1 MWLSS
6 IHPPYLFF
14 QIQTNVALLK
24 PKMENFVLALL
35 RIGWADQDIGVVNA
49 YREFLINLITAQGY
63 YTKPVMK
70 VIQKMPSRR
79 SWNIIFSC
87 NVCLVEFS
95 SIIMLQCFQM
105 LLSNLSG
112 VSDRS
117 AFDDSQVSPTPENKN
132 VTLKGVEQLVFN
144 NTHETI
150 NAILSVSPLAA
161 RSALLQVSL
170 YFLQMQTKKWT
181 NYNSG

>member
-1 MWLSS
+1 
-6 IHPPYLFF
+6 
-14 QIQTNVALLK
+14 
-24 PKMENFVLALL
+24 
-35 RIGWADQDIGVVNA
+35 
-49 YREFLINLITAQGY
+49 
-63 YTKPVMK
+63 
-70 VIQKMPSRR
+70 
-79 SWNIIFSC
+79 
-87 NVCLVEFS
+87 
-95 SIIMLQCFQM
+95 MLQCFQM

-161 RSALLQVSL
+161 RSALLQVSV
-170 YFLQMQTKKWT
+170 YFLQKQTKKKLSVQFRVELT
-181 NYNSG
+181 GINSQFLFSVHSRVSTISFDARYPFAHKLYEKYS

>member
-1 MWLSS
+1 M
-6 IHPPYLFF
+6 
-14 QIQTNVALLK
+14 
-24 PKMENFVLALL
+24 
-35 RIGWADQDIGVVNA
+35 IG
-49 YREFLINLITAQGY
+49 IN
-63 YTKPVMK
+63 
-70 VIQKMPSRR
+70 
-79 SWNIIFSC
+79 
-87 NVCLVEFS
+87 NVCLVDVS
-95 SIIMLQCFQM
+95 LIIALHCFQM

-170 YFLQMQTKKWT
+170 YFLQEQTEK
-181 NYNSG
+181 NYPYNLG

>member
-1 MWLSS
+1 M
-6 IHPPYLFF
+6 
-14 QIQTNVALLK
+14 
-24 PKMENFVLALL
+24 
-35 RIGWADQDIGVVNA
+35 
-49 YREFLINLITAQGY
+49 
-63 YTKPVMK
+63 
-70 VIQKMPSRR
+70 
-79 SWNIIFSC
+79 IIFSC
-87 NVCLVEFS
+87 NVCLVDVS

-170 YFLQMQTKKWT
+170 YFLQKQTEQ
-181 NYNSG
+181 NYPYNLG

>member
-1 MWLSS
+1 M
-6 IHPPYLFF
+6 
-14 QIQTNVALLK
+14 
-24 PKMENFVLALL
+24 
-35 RIGWADQDIGVVNA
+35 IG
-49 YREFLINLITAQGY
+49 INL
-63 YTKPVMK
+63 
-70 VIQKMPSRR
+70 
-79 SWNIIFSC
+79 NI
-87 NVCLVEFS
+87 CLVDVLL
-95 SIIMLQCFQM
+95 IITFHCFQM

-170 YFLQMQTKKWT
+170 YFLQKQTEK
-181 NYNSG
+181 

>member
-1 MWLSS
+1 M
-6 IHPPYLFF
+6 
-14 QIQTNVALLK
+14 VD
-24 PKMENFVLALL
+24 V
-35 RIGWADQDIGVVNA
+35 
-49 YREFLINLITAQGY
+49 
-63 YTKPVMK
+63 
-70 VIQKMPSRR
+70 
-79 SWNIIFSC
+79 
-87 NVCLVEFS
+87 S
-95 SIIMLQCFQM
+95 SIITLHCFQM

-117 AFDDSQVSPTPENKN
+117 AFDDSQVSPTAENKN

-170 YFLQMQTKKWT
+170 CFLQVQTK
-181 NYNSG
+181 N

>member
-1 MWLSS
+1 
-6 IHPPYLFF
+6 
-14 QIQTNVALLK
+14 
-24 PKMENFVLALL
+24 
-35 RIGWADQDIGVVNA
+35 
-49 YREFLINLITAQGY
+49 
-63 YTKPVMK
+63 
-70 VIQKMPSRR
+70 
-79 SWNIIFSC
+79 
-87 NVCLVEFS
+87 
-95 SIIMLQCFQM
+95 M

-170 YFLQMQTKKWT
+170 YFLQMQTEKFSVQFRVELT
-181 NYNSG
+181 STYFQSLFSVHS

>member
-1 MWLSS
+1 
-6 IHPPYLFF
+6 
-14 QIQTNVALLK
+14 
-24 PKMENFVLALL
+24 
-35 RIGWADQDIGVVNA
+35 
-49 YREFLINLITAQGY
+49 
-63 YTKPVMK
+63 
-70 VIQKMPSRR
+70 
-79 SWNIIFSC
+79 
-87 NVCLVEFS
+87 
-95 SIIMLQCFQM
+95 M

-170 YFLQMQTKKWT
+170 YFLQKQTEKLSVQFRVELT
-181 NYNSG
+181 GINSQFLFSVHSRVSTISFDARYPFAHKLYEKYS